1 MRGEQRDLRS
11 IMSRNVYVVPKTES
25 IANVAK
31 SMSKRQISC
40 AVVVEKGKPIGI
52 MTERDM
58 IKRIIVGGKDP
69 KKTKIGDVMT
79 SPVLCL
85 PPEAEFVP
93 TAELMKQ
100 KKCRRFPITD
110 YKGKLVGLVT
120 QTDILEGIISLIKH
134 LDWKLISMKISVEEY
149 IRKLRESKI
158 L

>member
-1 MRGEQRDLRS
+1 MKGDQRDVGS
-11 IMSRNVYVVPKTES
+11 IMSKTVYAVSKNEKVIT
-25 IANVAK
+25 VARAMATK
-31 SMSKRQISC
+31 KISC
-40 AVVVEKGKPIGI
+40 AVIVDKKKPIGI
-52 MTERDM
+52 LTERDM
-58 IKRIIVGGKDP
+58 IKKVIVAGRDP
-69 KKTKIGDVMT
+69 KKTPIGDVMT
-79 SPVLCL
+79 APVLSL

-93 TAELMKQ
+93 TAELMRQ

-149 IRKLRESKI
+149 LNKLRESKI